1 MIHWL
6 VIQACCPNIN
16 AFRLAVQVVQVIDV
30 KRTSWFDMIT
40 QYSAIF
46 GSENVHGKVDPP
58 LCRWATTTVANF
70 IQILMKYV
78 PLAHRSIWFTL
89 TT

>member
-1 MIHWL
+1 
-6 VIQACCPNIN
+6 
-16 AFRLAVQVVQVIDV
+16 VIDV

-58 LCRWATTTVANF
+58 LCQWATTTVANF

-78 PLAHRSIWFTL
+78 RDSCSWFLPRSRHDL
-89 TT
+89 R